1 MNRKA
6 QFGIA
11 GISLISLMAL
21 ASMDGCSSAPET
33 EAERLARWQAGQL
46 NSFEEQHGIGPIT
59 EEVILGAIDQAKAAL
74 GAETFKTKCMTCH
87 RLDSKLTGP
96 PLRTILKTRSIAYVM
111 NQILNPELMGK
122 LHPDGKR
129 MVAQYMQ
136 QMTIQGITRDDAANL
151 VEFLRSKSDQPPAN
165 E

>member
-1 MNRKA
+1 MNRKSHIR
-6 QFGIA
+6 IA
-11 GISLISLMAL
+11 GICLISLIAF

-33 EAERLARWQAGQL
+33 DAERLARWQAGQL

-59 EEVILGAIDQAKAAL
+59 QDVQLGPVDQAKAAL
-74 GAETFKTKCMTCH
+74 GAEIFKTKCMTCH

-96 PLRTILKTRSIAYVM
+96 PLRSITKTRSLAYVM

-151 VEFLRSKSDQPPAN
+151 VEFLRVKAEQPPAN

>member
-6 QFGIA
+6 QFGIV
-11 GISLISLMAL
+11 GVCLLSLVTLTSIDS
-21 ASMDGCSSAPET
+21 CSSAPET

-46 NSFEEQHGIGPIT
+46 NAFEEEHGIGPIT
-59 EEVILGAIDQAKAAL
+59 ADIQLGPIDQARATS
-74 GAETFKTKCMTCH
+74 GGEIFKTKCMTCH

-96 PLRTILKTRSIAYVM
+96 PLRTILKTRSAAYVT

-136 QMTIQGITRDDAANL
+136 QMTIQGITREDAENL
-151 VEFLRSKSDQPPAN
+151 VEFLRVKTDQPPAN